1 MDRRRA
7 VRISELFGIE
17 QPHTGP
23 LAGADDHQSPMRRVA
38 AQPLVFSSVNRSR
51 RQLGDDNGLVVV
63 AEAESA
69 GHAFGAGSGSV
80 KRRHRRDTFAIQ
92 LQVAGDR
99 LQPIQLEHLGAR
111 FDAEASRLMRE
122 PNSARLVAG
131 RRGPVSALRIP
142 RGQPRN
148 RPRPGLVKKLE

>member
-1 MDRRRA
+1 
-7 VRISELFGIE
+7 
-17 QPHTGP
+17 
-23 LAGADDHQSPMRRVA
+23 MRRVA
-38 AQPLVFSSVNRSR
+38 AQPLVFSGVHRSR

-69 GHAFGAGSGSV
+69 GHAFGAGTG
-80 KRRHRRDTFAIQ
+80 RIECRHRRDMFAIQ
-92 LQVAGDR
+92 LKVTGDR
-99 LQPIQLEHLGAR
+99 LQPIQLEHLGLR

-148 RPRPGLVKKLE
+148 RARCGLLKTME